1 MQAAECTDSLICKL
15 FVITQWAVVQDTLA
29 IHCEKRVHGN
39 HVHGK
44 VKVLGVLICK
54 VLIPTFF
61 KTRARFNLISCFSD
75 QSSHFIAY
83 TLDVS

>member
-29 IHCEKRVHGN
+29 IHCEKR
-39 HVHGK
+39 VHGK